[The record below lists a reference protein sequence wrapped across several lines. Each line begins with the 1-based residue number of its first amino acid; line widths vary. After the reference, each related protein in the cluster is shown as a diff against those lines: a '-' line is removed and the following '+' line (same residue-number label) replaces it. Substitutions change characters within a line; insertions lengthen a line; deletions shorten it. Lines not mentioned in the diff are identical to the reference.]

1 MMNTTTSS
9 SSSASA
15 SAHHAHQRV
24 FHQHYQAPLPARI
37 VLAAIAVWQRHGG
50 GARLLGATCNFTPSC
65 SAYTHC
71 CIERFGLRRG
81 LTLGWARLR
90 RCTDREAVGTRTD
103 EPPRAAR
110 PHA

>member
-1 MMNTTTSS
+1 MR
-9 SSSASA
+9 AS
-15 SAHHAHQRV
+15 
-24 FHQHYQAPLPARI
+24 LPARI

-103 EPPRAAR
+103 EPPSAAR